1 MLINE
6 CPALWCNNKQNI
18 IGTYPERFNLYI
30 NGDKAEISI
39 AVSMPQQGK
48 GKGTQILTHL
58 ENELFN
64 RNIFK
69 IKAKIKSNNPERLVI
84 IDWLQKHGYTLIL
97 PPGWSEQLLRQ
108 TLLLTVDLVKEL

>member
-1 MLINE
+1 
-6 CPALWCNNKQNI
+6 
-18 IGTYPERFNLYI
+18 
-30 NGDKAEISI
+30 
-39 AVSMPQQGK
+39 MPQQGK